1 MSRKIALVIGHGSVK
16 CAAAL
21 GLMRVLAREG
31 VEIDMVVASGGGSVF
46 GSLIALGCDLE
57 EIVELHQR
65 LWAHEVAEQPNR
77 LAVLQM
83 VLPKILRA
91 GKYFNL
97 RDDRL
102 LNQRLRLALGDY
114 SFADVKIPL
123 FITAT
128 DFRNGTQIV
137 ISDGSLYDAVRASI
151 ALPLIFPP
159 HERAGQMLVD
169 GYLSDPL
176 PLGIAIKE
184 GADII
189 LAMRFESAPN
199 EQRNSL
205 SEYVLHLSG
214 VISNNL
220 LNASYA
226 FYNLAHHSEV
236 LLIMPNFESD
246 IQMFDAEKLPEIIK
260 AGEVEAEKI
269 MPQLKHMLGTY
280 SRCPK

>member
-1 MSRKIALVIGHGSVK
+1 MSRKIALVIGYGSVK

-31 VEIDMVVASGGGSVF
+31 VEIDMVVASGGGSIL
-46 GSLIALGCDLE
+46 GSLIALGCDLQD
-57 EIVELHQR
+57 IVELYQR
-65 LWAHEVAEQPNR
+65 LWTHEIAEHPNR
-77 LAVLQM
+77 LAMLQM
-83 VLPKILRA
+83 VLPKIFKARE
-91 GKYFNL
+91 YFNL
-97 RDDRL
+97 RADRL
-102 LNQRLRLALGDY
+102 MNEHLRSALGDH

-123 FITAT
+123 FIAAT

-159 HERAGQMLVD
+159 HVRAGQMLVD

-176 PLGIAIKE
+176 PIGIAIKE

-189 LAMRFESAPN
+189 LAMGFESGSNA
-199 EQRNSL
+199 QRNSL

-236 LLIMPNFESD
+236 LLIMPHFESD
-246 IQMFDAEKLPEIIK
+246 IQMFDTNKLSEIIK
-260 AGEVEAEKI
+260 AGEIEADRI
-269 MPQLKHMLGTY
+269 MPQLKHMLGTHL
-280 SRCPK
+280 